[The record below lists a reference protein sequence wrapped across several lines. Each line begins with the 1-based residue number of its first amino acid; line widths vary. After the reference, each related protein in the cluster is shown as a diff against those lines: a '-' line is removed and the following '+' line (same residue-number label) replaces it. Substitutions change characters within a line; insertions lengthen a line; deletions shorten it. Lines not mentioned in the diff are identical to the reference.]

1 VDFLDAVNGGRQRI
15 TLPDGASLDVVIP
28 PGTRDGQILRLPAK
42 GAPGADGG
50 EAGDALIEV
59 SIHPHP
65 FFKRNGADIRLDL
78 PISLTE
84 AVLGG
89 KVTVPTPTGP
99 VTATIPRGS
108 NTGKVLRLKGR
119 GVPERGGKRGDEYLT
134 LQVVLPDPPDAELEV
149 FVTGWSAGRV
159 YNPRQKL
166 GV

>member
-1 VDFLDAVNGGRQRI
+1 M
-15 TLPDGASLDVVIP
+15 
-28 PGTRDGQILRLPAK
+28 
-42 GAPGADGG
+42 
-50 EAGDALIEV
+50 IEV
-59 SIHPHP
+59 SIRPHP
-65 FFKRNGADIRLDL
+65 FFKRDGADIRLDL

-99 VTATIPRGS
+99 VMATIPRGS
-108 NTGKVLRLKGR
+108 NTGNVLRLKGR

-134 LQVVLPDPPDAELEV
+134 LQVVLPDPPDAELEA
-149 FVTGWSAGRV
+149 FVTRWSAGHA